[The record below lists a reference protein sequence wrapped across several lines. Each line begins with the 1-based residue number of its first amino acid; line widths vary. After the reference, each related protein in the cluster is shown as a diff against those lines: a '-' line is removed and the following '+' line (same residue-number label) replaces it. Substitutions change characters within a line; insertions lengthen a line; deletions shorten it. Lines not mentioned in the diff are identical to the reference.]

1 LSVWSGDL
9 GLDSG
14 IPQSVYRI
22 DTTDMTQIGL
32 KGLKP
37 GESFAYEGGSIT
49 FEGYVQWVN
58 LNFVADPG
66 KHLALLGGIVAI
78 LGLLASLFTRRR
90 RIWIRVGDQ
99 VEVAGL
105 AKNAAPGLEVEMQ
118 GFVKMLKGEKE
129 MSRSWAFASN
139 YLVYSAMAVYAIS
152 FLAHLIET
160 AWAVKV
166 PADKN
171 STLDYKRTE
180 KVARIAT
187 ALMILG
193 FLLLLAGVIARG
205 ISAGRVPWG
214 NMYEFSITGALAFSG
229 AYLLALRKYD
239 LRWLG
244 LLVSVSVLLTI
255 GTAITV
261 LYVPSAP
268 LVPALKSEWLVIH
281 VSTAIISGGV
291 FLLSNVIASAY
302 LYLDRMEK
310 KGERTPW
317 AKRLPDLET
326 LDLLS
331 YRLVAFVFPLWTF
344 SVIAGAIWAESAWGR
359 YWGWDPKET
368 WAFITWVAYAA
379 YLHARVTIGWRG
391 RRAAWLCLFAGS
403 TFLFN
408 YVYVNI
414 WGTGKH
420 TYSGL

>member
-1 LSVWSGDL
+1 
-9 GLDSG
+9 
-14 IPQSVYRI
+14 
-22 DTTDMTQIGL
+22 
-32 KGLKP
+32 
-37 GESFAYEGGSIT
+37 
-49 FEGYVQWVN
+49 
-58 LNFVADPG
+58 
-66 KHLALLGGIVAI
+66 
-78 LGLLASLFTRRR
+78 
-90 RIWIRVGDQ
+90 
-99 VEVAGL
+99 
-105 AKNAAPGLEVEMQ
+105 
-118 GFVKMLKGEKE
+118 

-152 FLAHLIET
+152 FIAHAIET

-166 PADKN
+166 PADK
-171 STLDYKRTE
+171 STTLDYKSTE

-187 ALMILG
+187 AMMILG
-193 FLLLLAGVIARG
+193 FLLLFAGVIARG

-229 AYLLALRKYD
+229 AYLVALRKYD

-261 LYVPSAP
+261 LYVPSAA

-281 VSTAIISGGV
+281 VSAAIISGGV
-291 FLLSNVIASAY
+291 FLLSNVIAAAY
-302 LYLDRMEK
+302 LYLDKVEQR
-310 KGERTPW
+310 GERPQW

-326 LDLLS
+326 LDQLS